1 VVGCWRGYRSGAR
14 CRLAYGPADA
24 TATHCL
30 LTVSLL
36 SLASVK
42 SRLVLPFWCRLTRVV
57 PEKGPLNGCM
67 YVCMFVYFMWVSCQR
82 HWRAGPAEC
91 SIYWGEIWCLR
102 VRCNAGRSVKVSYW
116 SSSSTAQTQRT
127 AAQRCVQSPTVP
139 ATARQQGARLIFYPP
154 TTIRCTNLTDTNVF
168 KRHLKF
174 YFFNHYFYM

>member
-1 VVGCWRGYRSGAR
+1 MRWWGAGVVIGLERG
-14 CRLAYGPADA
+14 ADLHMA
-24 TATHCL
+24 QL
-30 LTVSLL
+30 MPLPLTVSCF
-36 SLASVK
+36 SK
-42 SRLVLPFWCRLTRVV
+42 IQIGFIILVSADPGS
-57 PEKGPLNGCM
+57 PGKGPLNGCM
-67 YVCMFVYFMWVSCQR
+67 YVCMYVYFMWVSCQR

-154 TTIRCTNLTDTNVF
+154 TTVRCTNLTDTNVF